1 MPRDHAPDLAAAMR
15 RNPALQLFV
24 GTGWY
29 DLVTTV
35 GDAEFMVAHAGFPR
49 ERVTM
54 RHYESGHMPYLGADS
69 RQRLAADL
77 REFII
82 QSSQP

>member
-1 MPRDHAPDLAAAMR
+1 MR

-35 GDAEFMVAHAGFPR
+35 GDAEYTVAHNDFPP

-54 RHYESGHMPYLGADS
+54 KTYESGHMPYLGDES
-69 RQRLAADL
+69 RRRLSADL
-77 REFII
+77 RVFIMAA
-82 QSSQP
+82 SQP